1 MKALIEKY
9 NTPVPRYTS
18 YPTVPNWKPETF
30 TKENYLDRLEQGFT
44 QANADG
50 ISVYVHLPFCES
62 LCTYCGCN
70 TRITINHKVEV
81 PYAQAVI
88 KEWDLMK
95 SHFTEKPRVREIHL
109 GGGTPTFFS
118 PANLKM
124 LVEGL
129 LENVDI
135 PKDAS
140 FSFEAHPSNTTQEH
154 LDVLRG
160 LGFDRLSLGIQDFD
174 PKVQKAINRWQSVE
188 DVDRVMKGAKQA
200 GYRSVNFD
208 LVYGLPFQTMEGV
221 RDAVEKVIELGPDR
235 IAFYS
240 YAHVPWIH
248 PGQRAYSEAD
258 LPSPELKLALF
269 TMGRQLLLDAG
280 YVAIGF
286 DHFALK
292 TDSLY
297 KSYADGTMHRN
308 FMGFSDLRTDYLIG
322 LGVSSISDI
331 HNGFA
336 QNIKAVEPYI
346 EKVNNGIIPLFKG
359 HLHSERDTYIRDKI
373 LELTCK
379 HVASWKGDSLENRE
393 YMNGCLPRLEEQ
405 VNDGLV
411 IIGDEEVR
419 VTEKGRV
426 FVRHICA
433 AFDADM
439 HGVETKQRFA
449 QGV

>member
-1 MKALIEKY
+1 
-9 NTPVPRYTS
+9 
-18 YPTVPNWKPETF
+18 
-30 TKENYLDRLEQGFT
+30 
-44 QANADG
+44 
-50 ISVYVHLPFCES
+50 
-62 LCTYCGCN
+62 
-70 TRITINHKVEV
+70 
-81 PYAQAVI
+81 
-88 KEWDLMK
+88 
-95 SHFTEKPRVREIHL
+95 
-109 GGGTPTFFS
+109 
-118 PANLKM
+118 
-124 LVEGL
+124 
-129 LENVDI
+129 
-135 PKDAS
+135 
-140 FSFEAHPSNTTQEH
+140 
-154 LDVLRG
+154 
-160 LGFDRLSLGIQDFD
+160 
-174 PKVQKAINRWQSVE
+174 VQKAINRRQSVE
-188 DVDRVMKGAKQA
+188 DVNRVMKGAKQA

-221 RDAVEKVIELGPDR
+221 QDAVEKVIELRPDR

-240 YAHVPWIH
+240 YAHVPWMH

-269 TMGRQLLLDAG
+269 TMGRQMLLDAG

-297 KSYADGTMHRN
+297 QAYAAGTMHRN

-331 HNGFA
+331 HNGFG

-346 EKVNNGIIPLFKG
+346 EKVNNGIIPIFKG
-359 HLHSERDTYIRDKI
+359 HLHSERDSYIRDKI
-373 LELTCK
+373 LDLTCK
-379 HVASWKGDSLENRE
+379 HVASWKDDSLENRE
-393 YMNGCLPRLEEQ
+393 YMNSCLPRLEEL

>member
-1 MKALIEKY
+1 MKELIEKY

-18 YPTVPNWKPETF
+18 YPTVPNWKPDTF
-30 TKENYLDRLEQGFT
+30 QKESYLNRLTDGFA

-70 TRITINHKVEV
+70 TRITINHKVEE
-81 PYAQAVI
+81 PYANAVV
-88 KEWDLMK
+88 KEWALIQNR
-95 SHFTEKPRVREIHL
+95 FTDTPRIREIHL

-118 PANLKM
+118 PPNLKM

-129 LENVDI
+129 IEGADI
-135 PKDAS
+135 PADAS

-154 LDVLRG
+154 LDVLRS

-174 PKVQKAINRWQSVE
+174 LKVQKAINRRQTVE
-188 DVDRVMKGAKQA
+188 DVDRVMRGARKA

-221 RDAVEKVIELGPDR
+221 RDAVEKVIELKPDR

-240 YAHVPWIH
+240 YAHVPWMH

-258 LPSPELKLALF
+258 LPGPQLKLTLF
-269 TMGRQLLLDAG
+269 TMGRQMLLDAG
-280 YVAIGF
+280 YEAIGF

-292 TDSLY
+292 SDSLY
-297 KSYADGTMHRN
+297 KAYADGTMHRN

-331 HNGFA
+331 RNGFA

-346 EKVNNGIIPLFKG
+346 EKVNNGILPLFKG
-359 HLHSERDTYIRDKI
+359 HLHTEEDSFIRDQI
-373 LELTCK
+373 LNLTCR
-379 HVASWKGDSLENRE
+379 HHTSWKDETPARKD
-393 YMNGCLPRLEEQ
+393 YMRNCLPHLSEC
-405 VNDGLV
+405 VNDGLAV
-411 IIGDEEVR
+411 IGDDEVS

-439 HGVETKQRFA
+439 HQAEVRQRYA